1 MALKT
6 TNYEIMEM
14 GITLPE
20 VVALVEVDTER
31 QTATFK
37 IGVSRQAILDGKV
50 IKTRKIAVPF
60 NRNENPFET
69 AYNYAK
75 GIHTEEY
82 DGKTYKVTG
91 ILYGWE
97 DERSGG

>member
-6 TNYEIMEM
+6 TNYEIKEM

-20 VVALVEVDTER
+20 VVALVEVDTEK

-50 IKTRKIAVPF
+50 VKTRKISVPF
-60 NRNENPFET
+60 NRNENPYET

-75 GIHTEEY
+75 GVRYEEY
-82 DGKTYKVTG
+82 DGQTYEVKG

-97 DERSGG
+97 DYRI